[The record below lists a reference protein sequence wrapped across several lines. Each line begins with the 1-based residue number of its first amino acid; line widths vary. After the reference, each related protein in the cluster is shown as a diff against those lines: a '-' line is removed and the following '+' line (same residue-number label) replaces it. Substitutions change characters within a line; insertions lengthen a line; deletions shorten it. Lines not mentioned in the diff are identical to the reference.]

1 MTRATMGL
9 VLGTIGSA
17 IGFYVWAKRMAEA
30 PAPVTP
36 RGTVIFRNT
45 PASS

>member
-1 MTRATMGL
+1 MTRAALGL

-17 IGFYVWAKRMAEA
+17 IGFYLWAQHLSATSA
-30 PAPVTP
+30 PP

-45 PASS
+45 PTAS

>member
-1 MTRATMGL
+1 MNRATMGL

-17 IGFYVWAKRMAEA
+17 LGFYLWAQRMAA
-30 PAPVTP
+30 APVAP

-45 PASS
+45 PVAS